1 LFESHL
7 LEWAILTA
15 AHMQTKTIRT
25 YAALAVPTFLAIIL
39 GSHFFLTDVYLHT
52 HVFEP
57 PLLMPLLNVVF
68 LGLSSLGVSFLAA
81 KSYRKFGRPNLALL
95 GSGALAFGL
104 AGVSAGWFIGLP
116 RGVNETVT
124 IFSCGVLLAGLL
136 YFSSSITDIFEL
148 PPEED
153 AGRRKRRLAVSYA
166 AVLMASALVV
176 TTTLSG
182 WTPVFFVQQV
192 GPTVICQFTFGAAIV
207 LLFFSGVYLLSLYT
221 KSSADF
227 FFWYAFGLIFIAE
240 GLLGEV
246 LTRAVGGIINWTGRC
261 ALYMGGI
268 YLLIAV
274 FGIYRERSAEDV
286 LSEVFKRPKELYLSI
301 FENSLEGIILSIHE
315 GPILSANPSAC
326 NMLGYEPAQIRRVTV
341 NDIFSTQSTEFITFR
356 NELAARA
363 KTCAES
369 TLIRR
374 DGSHFPAAIS
384 SAVFKDSYGKML
396 EVLTFQDISERRLA
410 VEALRESEQR
420 WAVTLGSIGDAVIAT
435 DTDGLVTFLNK
446 VAEVLTGWNV
456 TEAVGQPVHKIFRII
471 DAHTRSAVEDPV
483 KEVLQTGMIVGLADD
498 TVLLRKGGGRVPI
511 DDSGAPIRDE
521 RGRNLGVVI
530 VFRDVTERKRT
541 EEMLRRLNST
551 LEQRVAERTEL
562 AEARARQLQTL
573 AVELVEAE
581 EKERRRIAQ
590 LLHDDLQQIL
600 AAARFQLQ
608 AIERSPASD
617 PLASNVERLLEE
629 AISKSRRLSHE
640 LSPPVLNHA
649 GLVDALHW
657 LALQMEEQF
666 GLQIDL
672 QADSVQPSPSEAP
685 KVFLFRAA
693 QELLFN
699 VVKHAGVKSARVEL
713 SGSTRN
719 IVLIVSDR
727 GRGFNPER
735 LVSSGPHA
743 GLGLVSLRE
752 RALSMGGGMDIES
765 APGRGSRFA
774 LMVPLTP
781 RKTDLLLRNEAPAER
796 PTRIAG
802 GPTHPGRVP
811 ITRVLFADDH
821 KVMRQG
827 LISMIAGHLDIQ
839 VVGEAADGRQA
850 VERTLQFRPDVVVMD
865 ISMPVMDGVEATR
878 RIKAEQPD
886 VRVIG
891 LSMFE
896 DEQIASSMRQ
906 AGAETMVSKT
916 ASSAELLKA
925 IYGGARH
932 AQDAPSTKT

>member
-1 LFESHL
+1 
-7 LEWAILTA
+7 
-15 AHMQTKTIRT
+15 MQTKTIKT
-25 YAALAVPTFLAIIL
+25 CAAVAVPSFLAIIL
-39 GSHFFLTDVYLHT
+39 GSNFLLTDVYLQT
-52 HVFEP
+52 HAFEP
-57 PLLMPLLNVVF
+57 PLLMPILNVVF

-81 KSYRKFGRPNLALL
+81 KSYRKFGRPNLVLL

-124 IFSCGVLLAGLL
+124 IFSCGVMLAGLL

-153 AGRRKRRLAVSYA
+153 PERRKRKLALSYA
-166 AVLMASALVV
+166 SVLIV
-176 TTTLSG
+176 TVLIVTITLLD
-182 WTPVFFVQQV
+182 WTPVFFVQEV
-192 GPTVICQFTFGAAIV
+192 GPTTICRFTFGAAIV
-207 LLFFSGVYLLSLYT
+207 LLFLSGVYLLSLYA

-274 FGIYRERSAEDV
+274 FSILRERSAEDV
-286 LSEVFKRPKELYLSI
+286 LTEVFTRPKELYLSI
-301 FENSLEGIILSIHE
+301 FENSLEGIILSIHD

-326 NMLGYEPAQIRRVTV
+326 NMLGYEPEQVRKATV
-341 NDIFSTQSTEFITFR
+341 NDIFSAQSPEFVSFR
-356 NELAARA
+356 NELAAKA
-363 KTCAES
+363 KTCVES
-369 TLIRR
+369 SLIRR

-384 SAVFKDSYGKML
+384 SAIFKDSFGKML
-396 EVLTFQDISERRLA
+396 EVLTFQDISERRQA
-410 VEALRESEQR
+410 EEALRESEQR

-435 DTDGLVTFLNK
+435 DTDGRVTFLNK
-446 VAEVLTGWNV
+446 VAEVLTGWQAAD
-456 TEAVGQPVHKIFRII
+456 AVGQPVNKIFCII
-471 DAHTRSAVEDPV
+471 DAHTHSAVENPV
-483 KEVLQTGMIVGLADD
+483 NEVLQSGLIVGLSND

-511 DDSGAPIRDE
+511 DDSGSPIRDE
-521 RGRNLGVVI
+521 QGRNLGVVI

-541 EEMLRRLNST
+541 EAMLRRLNST

-562 AEARARQLQTL
+562 AEGRARQLQTL
-573 AVELVEAE
+573 AIELVEAE

-608 AIERSPASD
+608 AVEPGPVPE
-617 PLASNVERLLEE
+617 PLVSNVEHLLEE
-629 AISKSRRLSHE
+629 AIAKSRRLSHE
-640 LSPPVLNHA
+640 LSPPVLHHA
-649 GLVDALHW
+649 GLVDALQW
-657 LALQMEEQF
+657 LALQMKEQF

-672 QADSVQPSPSEAP
+672 QVDPVQPLSSEAP

-699 VVKHAGVKSARVEL
+699 VVKHSGVKNVQVGL
-713 SGSTRN
+713 SNSMAS
-719 IVLIVSDR
+719 IVLTVSDQ
-727 GRGFNPER
+727 GAGFNPDR
-735 LVSSGPHA
+735 LASAGAHT

-752 RALSMGGGMDIES
+752 RALSMGGSMDIES
-765 APGRGSRFA
+765 APGQGSRFA
-774 LMVPLTP
+774 VTVPLTP
-781 RKTDLLLRNEAPAER
+781 SKIRFLSQKKSPVKR
-796 PTRIAG
+796 PPRIAG
-802 GPTHPGRVP
+802 STADPGRVH

-827 LISMIAGHLDIQ
+827 LISMIAGNVNIK
-839 VVGEAADGRQA
+839 VVGEAANGRQA
-850 VERTLQFRPDVVVMD
+850 VERTLEFHPDVVIMD

-878 RIKAEQPD
+878 RIKAKQPD

-896 DEQIASSMRQ
+896 DEQIARTMRL
-906 AGAETMVSKT
+906 AGAETLVSKT

-925 IYGGARH
+925 IYGDVRNE
-932 AQDAPSTKT
+932 QDLPSKEP